1 MNEGESMSQVVKV
14 NYYDAFH
21 CIGSKCPFTC
31 CQEWAIS
38 VDEDTLEKWKG
49 VTLETIG
56 IKDEKRATSILCDC
70 VEKEESEY
78 VIALKKDKTCPFLN
92 KDKLCSVVLGLGE
105 DYLSKTCTT
114 YPRHV
119 HKVGNQEEYS
129 LDFGCPAV
137 IDLIY
142 LEEKGI
148 YFISEGAKAHQPSVL
163 EEVRKMILERIQ
175 DETYTLT
182 ESILMAYCC
191 LLELLEEEE
200 LTIEVVEAY
209 ESREYLEAL
218 VTEMQT
224 MKVEEIDSFW
234 ERNEQFLDR
243 IQLYR
248 KDETYTKDIEAYS
261 VLAERLE
268 EYYSDAWLLDKNT
281 VFEVQYQK
289 FEKLLRNY
297 LVAELWANV
306 LRDHMT
312 LVDMVMVYQ
321 WVILEY
327 CGIKQ
332 LTFLKWV
339 SEEQRMVDYS
349 MVRDAIMMIARMIA
363 YDQDEIEKCLA
374 YSFEE
379 PILDWG
385 TLALIV
391 GSGKM

>member
-1 MNEGESMSQVVKV
+1 MSQIIKLS
-14 NYYDAFH
+14 YYDAFR
-21 CIGSKCPFTC
+21 CIGEECPFTC
-31 CQEWAIS
+31 CQEWAIT
-38 VDEDTLEKWKG
+38 VDEDTLGKWREIS
-49 VTLETIG
+49 LEQVG
-56 IKDEKRATSILCDC
+56 IKGENIAIGKKRDMLCDC
-70 VEKEESEY
+70 VKQEESEQ
-78 VIALKKDKTCPFLN
+78 VIVLNRDKTCPFLN
-92 KDKLCSVVLGLGE
+92 KDKLCAVVVNLG
-105 DYLSKTCTT
+105 DAYLSKTCTT
-114 YPRHV
+114 YPRHI
-119 HKVGNQEEYS
+119 HKVDEREEYS

-137 IDLIY
+137 IDLLY
-142 LEEKGI
+142 KEENGI
-148 YFISEGAKAHQPSVL
+148 YFKEEGEKIRKTSVL
-163 EEVRKMILERIQ
+163 QEVRQMLLECIQ
-175 DETYTLT
+175 DEAYTLT
-182 ESILMAYCC
+182 ERILMAYCC

-200 LTIEVVEAY
+200 LTVEIVQAY
-209 ESREYLEAL
+209 KEKDYLEAL
-218 VTEMQT
+218 VSEMRT
-224 MKVEEIDSFW
+224 MQVEAIDSFW

-268 EYYSDAWLLDKNT
+268 EYYSDAWLLEKNE
-281 VFEVQYQK
+281 VFEVQYQG

-297 LVAELWANV
+297 LAAELWANC
-306 LRDHMT
+306 LRNHMT
-312 LVDMVMVYQ
+312 LADMVMVYQ

-332 LTFLKWV
+332 LTFLKWI
-339 SEEQRMVDYS
+339 SKEQRTVDYI
-349 MVRDAIMMIARMIA
+349 MVRDSIMMIARMIA

>member
-1 MNEGESMSQVVKV
+1 MSQIIKLS
-14 NYYDAFH
+14 YYDAFR
-21 CIGSKCPFTC
+21 CIGGECPFTC
-31 CQEWAIS
+31 CQEWAIT
-38 VDEDTLEKWKG
+38 VDEDTLEKWREIS
-49 VTLETIG
+49 LEEIG
-56 IKDEKRATSILCDC
+56 IKVDKIAIGKKRVMLCDC
-70 VEKEESEY
+70 IEQEESEQ
-78 VIALKKDKTCPFLN
+78 VIELNRDKTCPFLN
-92 KDKLCSVVLGLGE
+92 KDKLCAVVVNLG
-105 DYLSKTCTT
+105 DAYLSKTCTT
-114 YPRHV
+114 YPRHI
-119 HKVGNQEEYS
+119 HKVGKREEYS

-137 IDLIY
+137 IDLLY
-142 LEEKGI
+142 KEEKGI
-148 YFISEGAKAHQPSVL
+148 HFKEGEKERQETSVL
-163 EEVRKMILERIQ
+163 EEIRQMLLERVQ
-175 DETYTLT
+175 DEAYSLT
-182 ESILMAYCC
+182 EGILMAYCC
-191 LLELLEEEE
+191 LLELLEEEK
-200 LTIEVVEAY
+200 LTVEIVQAY
-209 ESREYLEAL
+209 KERDYLEAL
-218 VTEMQT
+218 VSEMRT
-224 MKVEEIDSFW
+224 MQVEAIDSFW

-268 EYYSDAWLLDKNT
+268 EYYSDTWLLEKNEA
-281 VFEVQYQK
+281 FEMQYQG

-297 LVAELWANV
+297 LAAEIWANV